1 MKLAE
6 ALILRADSQKR
17 VEQLRQRLTRAARV
31 QEGENPPE
39 NPQELMAELDQIIN
53 EITTLIK
60 RINKTNAH
68 TNLADNITLADALAN
83 RDTLLLKRNVYN
95 DLVETAAYRQE
106 RYSLSEIKFVSTVN
120 VALIQAQVN
129 QLSRQYRELDTKIQE
144 ANWKTELLD

>member
-83 RDTLLLKRNVYN
+83 RDTLLLKGNVYN

-106 RYSLSEIKFVSTVN
+106 RYSLSEIKFVSSVN

>member
-31 QEGENPPE
+31 QAGENPPE

-68 TNLADNITLADALAN
+68 TNLADNLTLADALAN

-95 DLVETAAYRQE
+95 ALVETAASRQD

-120 VALIQAQVN
+120 VALIQAQVD

>member
-6 ALILRADSQKR
+6 ALILRADRQKR

-39 NPQELMAELDQIIN
+39 NPQELIAELDQIIN

-68 TNLADNITLADALAN
+68 TNLADNLTLADALAN

-95 DLVETAAYRQE
+95 ALVETAAYRQD

-120 VALIQAQVN
+120 VALIQTQVD

>member
-68 TNLADNITLADALAN
+68 TNLADNLTLADALAN

-95 DLVETAAYRQE
+95 ALVETAAHRQD

-120 VALIQAQVN
+120 VALIQAQVD

>member
-68 TNLADNITLADALAN
+68 TNLADNLTLADALAN

-95 DLVETAAYRQE
+95 ALVETAAYRQD

-120 VALIQAQVN
+120 VALIQAQVD

>member
-39 NPQELMAELDQIIN
+39 NPQELMAELDQIFH
-53 EITTLIK
+53 EITTLIT

-68 TNLADNITLADALAN
+68 THLADNLTLADALAN

-95 DLVETAAYRQE
+95 ALVETAAYRQD

-120 VALIQAQVN
+120 VALIQAQVD